1 MLHQKPGQAALPYV
15 RGPADSSTPVVPT
28 TEFPRGNWMKLE
40 FILLLGFS
48 WFSCKFSEVYA
59 YPVNYSSRTII
70 ENNGG
75 ECLSISSSEISRVAV
90 STVSGGIPRD
100 EAPKIGHT
108 VPAEGISVTA
118 SVEGEIWPLAPVM
131 LKCEGTLGFE
141 HKGRDLT

>member
-1 MLHQKPGQAALPYV
+1 
-15 RGPADSSTPVVPT
+15 
-28 TEFPRGNWMKLE
+28 
-40 FILLLGFS
+40 
-48 WFSCKFSEVYA
+48 VYA
-59 YPVNYSSRTII
+59 YPVNYSSSTII